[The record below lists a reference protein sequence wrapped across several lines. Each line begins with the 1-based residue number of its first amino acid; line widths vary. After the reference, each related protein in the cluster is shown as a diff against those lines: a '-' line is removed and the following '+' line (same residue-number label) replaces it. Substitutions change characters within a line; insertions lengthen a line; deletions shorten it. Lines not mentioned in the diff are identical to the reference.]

1 MKNLLIAGVVG
12 LSLVG
17 CATTGGAVIEPMTSY
32 QRIVDVPNVKQD
44 MIYEGSRQWVAKNF
58 RSANSVIQHQDKAT
72 GSVIGKG
79 NMSYPCSFLRCSS
92 GSTPVLQF
100 TFQVDSKDN
109 RARVSFSD
117 LTIHTPASVS
127 PITGIR
133 STEMNEKVIKEN
145 DKMQTKEILDKVI
158 DDLAQDIASPS
169 VGSKDW

>member
-1 MKNLLIAGVVG
+1 MKKLLIAGVFG

-17 CATTGGAVIEPMTSY
+17 CATTSGTVSEPMNTY

-44 MIYEGSRQWVAKNF
+44 MVYEGSRQWVAKNF
-58 RSANSVIQHQDKAT
+58 KSANSVIQYQDKET

-79 NMSYPCSFLRCSS
+79 NMSYPCSFLRCSGGTS
-92 GSTPVLQF
+92 PVLQF

-117 LTIHTPASVS
+117 LTIHTPSAVS

-133 STEMNEKVIKEN
+133 SPEMNEKVIKEN
-145 DKMQTKEILDKVI
+145 DKTQTKAILDKVI